1 MVQEL
6 QEELRMYTTRI
17 PNSYFLVGM
26 IRKPFPAGFIRKLRL
41 MSPKALY
48 LKRSSDN
55 TGPVEDL
62 IIEKLQTLDPIKLI
76 IKNDS
81 HKHSHH
87 QPMQNATNVK
97 ESHFKIQI
105 VSDEFMNK
113 SLPARHRMV
122 YSLLSEEFNEKGLH
136 ALQMTTRTTD
146 EDEAREKKEKALV

>member
-1 MVQEL
+1 MVQER

-17 PNSYFLVGM
+17 PNNYSLVGM
-26 IRKPFPAGFIRKLRL
+26 IRKSIPVGFIRKFSH
-41 MSPKALY
+41 MSPEVLY
-48 LKRSSDN
+48 LKRSSDT

-62 IIEKLQTLDPIKLI
+62 IIEKLQTLDPTKLI

-113 SLPARHRMV
+113 SLPARHRLV
-122 YSLLSEEFNEKGLH
+122 YSLLSEEFKEKGLH
-136 ALQMTTRTTD
+136 ALQMTTRTTE
-146 EDEAREKKEKALV
+146 EDEAREKKDKI